1 MKISKT
7 SWALLA
13 FGLII
18 IAGASLFILFKNEDS
33 RKTDLEDRL
42 ALAAASIPAVVAN
55 IATTTEQADQLSAQ
69 LEEVL
74 GKLAQ
79 AKGQFPETIQ
89 SIEYASALVQ
99 MAANSGVDLLSFES
113 SEASKLTLSKLN
125 FEMTEFTLVVR
136 GDINPMLSFIS
147 AIDKGADFLT
157 GSMDVIK
164 LTFDTT
170 TAEDD
175 LPKPT
180 ATITLLLI
188 SYEG

>member
-1 MKISKT
+1 MKISNT

-42 ALAAASIPAVVAN
+42 ALAEASIPAVVAN

-69 LEEVL
+69 LEEIL

-164 LTFDTT
+164 LTFDTI

-180 ATITLLLI
+180 TTITLLLI

>member
-18 IAGASLFILFKNEDS
+18 IAGVSLFILFENEDS

-42 ALAAASIPAVVAN
+42 ALAEASIPAVVAN

-164 LTFDTT
+164 LTFDTI

-180 ATITLLLI
+180 TTITLLLI

>member
-42 ALAAASIPAVVAN
+42 ALAEASIPAVVAN

-164 LTFDTT
+164 LTFDTI

>member
-42 ALAAASIPAVVAN
+42 ALAEASIPAVVAN

>member
-42 ALAAASIPAVVAN
+42 ALAEASIPAVVAN

-157 GSMDVIK
+157 SSMDVIK
-164 LTFDTT
+164 LTFDTI

-180 ATITLLLI
+180 TTITLLLI

>member
-164 LTFDTT
+164 LTFDTI

>member
-18 IAGASLFILFKNEDS
+18 IAGASLFILFENEDS

-42 ALAAASIPAVVAN
+42 ALAEASIPAVVAN

-164 LTFDTT
+164 LTFDTI

-180 ATITLLLI
+180 TTITLLLI

>member
-42 ALAAASIPAVVAN
+42 ALAETSIPAVVAN

-164 LTFDTT
+164 LTFDTI

>member
-33 RKTDLEDRL
+33 RKTDLKDRL
-42 ALAAASIPAVVAN
+42 ALAEASIPAVVAN

-164 LTFDTT
+164 LTFDTI

>member
-42 ALAAASIPAVVAN
+42 ALAEASIPAVVAN

-164 LTFDTT
+164 LTFDTI

-180 ATITLLLI
+180 TTITLLLI

>member
-18 IAGASLFILFKNEDS
+18 IAGASLFILFENEDS

-42 ALAAASIPAVVAN
+42 ALAEASIPAVVAN
-55 IATTTEQADQLSAQ
+55 IATTTEQADQLCAQ

-164 LTFDTT
+164 LTFDTI

-180 ATITLLLI
+180 TTITLLLI